1 MSTANFAMLASPS
14 ARFEFDRQLI
24 ERLDGSGPRYTSYPT
39 ADRFSSEFGE
49 LDYRHSLQQRQIGA
63 NAGPLSLYV
72 HIPFCNTVCYY
83 CGCNKIITKD
93 RSRADQYI
101 DYLEREL
108 ALYADLLGD
117 KQDLIQLHFGGG
129 TPTFL
134 SDEQM
139 TRLMTAIRRTFHLLP
154 HGEFSIEID
163 PRKVTAQTVAHLA
176 QLGFNRM
183 SVGVQDFN
191 PLVQQAVNRIQ
202 SEEETRVVIE
212 AARASGFKSISLDLI
227 YGLPLQT
234 LASVQ
239 ETLDRV
245 LAIRPDRL
253 ALYNYAH
260 LPSVFMPQRRINEA
274 ELPVPEVKLDILQM
288 AVQHLGT
295 AGYVFIGMDHFALP
309 EDELA
314 VALQQGRL
322 QRNFQG
328 YSTHA
333 DHDLI
338 AIGVSSIGKVGPS
351 YAQNHKEIEQYYA
364 ALDAGQLPI
373 LRGLCLSA
381 DDLLRRTV
389 IQALMC
395 RFALSMDA
403 ISESFGID
411 FKRYFAWEL
420 EKLAEYQTLGLLE
433 IDDEWLTIS
442 PRGRFLIR
450 TVAMVFDRHLREK
463 QTHAR
468 YSRTI

>member
-134 SDEQM
+134 SNEQM

-253 ALYNYAH
+253 AL
-260 LPSVFMPQRRINEA
+260 
-274 ELPVPEVKLDILQM
+274 
-288 AVQHLGT
+288 
-295 AGYVFIGMDHFALP
+295 
-309 EDELA
+309 
-314 VALQQGRL
+314 
-322 QRNFQG
+322 
-328 YSTHA
+328 
-333 DHDLI
+333 
-338 AIGVSSIGKVGPS
+338 
-351 YAQNHKEIEQYYA
+351 
-364 ALDAGQLPI
+364 
-373 LRGLCLSA
+373 
-381 DDLLRRTV
+381 
-389 IQALMC
+389 
-395 RFALSMDA
+395 
-403 ISESFGID
+403 
-411 FKRYFAWEL
+411 
-420 EKLAEYQTLGLLE
+420 
-433 IDDEWLTIS
+433 
-442 PRGRFLIR
+442 
-450 TVAMVFDRHLREK
+450 
-463 QTHAR
+463 
-468 YSRTI
+468 